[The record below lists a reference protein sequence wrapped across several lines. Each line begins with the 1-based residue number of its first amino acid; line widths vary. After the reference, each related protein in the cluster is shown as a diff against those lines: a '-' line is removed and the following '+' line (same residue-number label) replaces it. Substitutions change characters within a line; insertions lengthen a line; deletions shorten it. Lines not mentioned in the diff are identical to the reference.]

1 MNTTLSTGTAAQRLR
16 ASQLAQSRIYFGRVY
31 RASDPK
37 WTGAER
43 GITDTISNSAV
54 SRRTVYGRA
63 LLGTI
68 SAYAETTGTSNE
80 VLHLIQVLCEGPI
93 DSIETVYF
101 DGEEV
106 AFDISGNVT
115 GKYAGAAVVKKY
127 LGAAGQVV
135 DPTLEGASAIWTTDH
150 KLTGI
155 AYLYVKLTINLQVF
169 TGIPAITAVVKGKAD
184 IYDPRTGLSGYSRNP
199 ALCLADY
206 LTTPLT
212 GPGIAYADLDANALA
227 HAADVCDEVV
237 ATTTI
242 AGTEPRYTCQG
253 VIDSSETVED
263 NARRFVQAMAGDMIQ
278 QGGSFVINAGEYQVP
293 TFTIDEDMLA
303 GGIVFSSLQ
312 PRTARANIIK
322 GTFQSEANAWQQF
335 DFPSITDAAAVAMDG
350 QEVIS
355 DVGFALVDSG
365 AQAQRLANIQLRQ
378 ARRGR
383 TVQLQCNLKA
393 MPVKVGSNV
402 MLSLP
407 RYFDGDVFK
416 VMEWRWSAGNDGAPG
431 ITLTL
436 MEANADIWAWDVA
449 QERPINDPLA
459 LSVDPPQTG
468 TTTITQFVVAMVK
481 YFTIS
486 SPTAGAGIRYS
497 FTADPKTSAGGT
509 EYTGQVAYT
518 GTPTLYSRAFRP
530 GYLDGAL
537 RTTVLS

>member
-1 MNTTLSTGTAAQRLR
+1 
-16 ASQLAQSRIYFGRVY
+16 
-31 RASDPK
+31 
-37 WTGAER
+37 
-43 GITDTISNSAV
+43 V

-80 VLHLIQVLCEGPI
+80 VLHLVQVLCEGPI
-93 DSIETVYF
+93 DSIEKVYF

-127 LGAAGQVV
+127 LGTAGQVV
-135 DPTLEGASAIWTTDH
+135 DPTLEGASAIWTADH

-155 AYLYVKLTINLQVF
+155 AYLYVRLTINLQVF

-184 IYDPRTGLSGYSRNP
+184 IYDPRTGTSGYSRNP

-212 GPGIAYADLDANALA
+212 GPGIAYSDLDADALA

-237 ATTTI
+237 ATI

-278 QGGSFVINAGEYQVP
+278 QGGSFVINAGEYEVP

-378 ARRGR
+378 ARRGK
-383 TVQLQCNLKA
+383 TVQLACNLKA

-459 LSVDPPQTG
+459 LSIDPPQTG

>member
-43 GITDTISNSAV
+43 GITDTITNSAV

-80 VLHLIQVLCEGPI
+80 VLHLVQVLCEGPI
-93 DSIETVYF
+93 DSIEKVYF

-106 AFDISGNVT
+106 TFDISGNVT

-127 LGAAGQVV
+127 LGTAGQVV
-135 DPTLEGASAIWTTDH
+135 DPTLDAASAIWTTDH

-169 TGIPAITAVVKGKAD
+169 TGIPEITAVVKGKAD
-184 IYDPRTGLSGYSRNP
+184 IYDPRTGTSGYSRNP

-212 GPGIAYADLDANALA
+212 GPGIAYADLDADALA
-227 HAADVCDEVV
+227 HAADVCDEAVV
-237 ATTTI
+237 TI

-278 QGGSFVINAGEYQVP
+278 QGGSFVINAGEYEVP

-378 ARRGR
+378 ARRGK
-383 TVQLQCNLKA
+383 TVQLACNLKA

-459 LSVDPPQTG
+459 LSIDPPQTG